1 MQGRCSKDRG
11 AFASKRRLY
20 YATNRSLGPRTRLQE
35 RVGEG
40 KESVKD
46 ARIPLRDRYCRD
58 SVAKRSYLLPAAEAN
73 LFGNT
78 WRRLLFRRRFQETL
92 ALICGSL
99 SIPVHSRI
107 AVGEMY
113 RMSKSGG

>member
-78 WRRLLFRRRFQETL
+78 WRRLLLPKAFPRNSGTHLWQPF
-92 ALICGSL
+92 
-99 SIPVHSRI
+99 HSR
-107 AVGEMY
+107 ALPH
-113 RMSKSGG
+113 RSR